1 MEPMEVSVTDEE
13 YMMTKAK
20 SFLETDCYRCRSW
33 LLTAK
38 SMFPNNFG
46 IHFECYEIEKNL
58 RCVQRAARCF
68 SCLLEDFPNEAILWK
83 EIENFTPILCMDIS
97 CLSEEQTFFREMFS
111 ALPLS
116 IQQKLLSV
124 CAERS
129 EDTMEHCRLV
139 LLLLNRFPQS
149 STELALKL
157 MDTMITAEKHNQCPN
172 VINCYRKI
180 LVCDLGPLL
189 VSTSTLNQKNLYKM
203 LTKTTEF
210 YITYAMGGHSIIQNL
225 PDTENYIK
233 TPWEDLFASC
243 ERIGK
248 KLSWELRSVLSQS
261 DKRKAWKKVSSFA
274 KKFVIASNNS
284 ELSKQLVFCGM
295 ILFVRHVF
303 DYNKSLKIENGS
315 EYLLVK
321 AIKGPKVQ
329 INKPPLKQAVLSI
342 ATKLNESLIGI
353 TDDSSEVLDHFKMAF
368 NYWELLTNKEPMCTD
383 YWKLSAQIKVDTFI
397 GQFLNDIEFYQ
408 GKYKNLFKAVPV
420 HESIRKSLSLVTL
433 YYCVQE
439 FKKCTEHIFEVVDQ
453 IESLSL
459 YGSVST
465 EIANPPEDREMYY
478 IQIAKLP
485 VLQYCVKIMV
495 QILYNQLSNYPSTS
509 DILIGHLLVLSQMVW
524 PEGKAIAEDMYNH
537 IEKLPLFTYPQFS
550 AYITN
555 IDIIEHFMAMFI
567 ENDKCVLNVFP
578 CVASSLS
585 PRISTRG
592 AGKGVK
598 EEFRSTLK
606 KQVKR
611 WSEPVDETMLLFFKN
626 ERESLMKTAT
636 LMEKSLTF

>member
-1 MEPMEVSVTDEE
+1 MEAMDVSMCDEDF
-13 YMMTKAK
+13 MMTKAK
-20 SFLETDCYRCRSW
+20 SFLETDSYRCRSW

-38 SMFPNNFG
+38 SMFPTNFS
-46 IHFECYEIEKNL
+46 IHYECYVIEKNL
-58 RCVQRAARCF
+58 HCVQRAARCF
-68 SCLLEDFPNEAILWK
+68 SSLLEDFPNEHLLWK
-83 EIENFTPILCMDIS
+83 EIENFTPVLCMDTA

-149 STELALKL
+149 STELALQL
-157 MDTMITAEKHNQCPN
+157 MDTMITAEKHNQCPS

-189 VSTSTLNQKNLYKM
+189 VSTNALNQKNLYKI

-210 YITYAMGGHSIIQNL
+210 YITYAMGGHTLIPNL
-225 PDTENYIK
+225 PDTENCIK
-233 TPWEDLFASC
+233 TPWEDLFTAC

-261 DKRKAWKKVSSFA
+261 DRRKAWKKVSSFA

-295 ILFVRHVF
+295 ILFVKHVF
-303 DYNKSLKIENGS
+303 DYNRSLKSENEI

-321 AIKGPKVQ
+321 AVKDPKGH
-329 INKPPLKQAVLSI
+329 IIKPPLKQTVLSV

-353 TDDSSEVLDHFKMAF
+353 TSESSEVLDNFKMAF

-383 YWKLSAQIKVDTFI
+383 YWKLSAQIKVDTYI
-397 GQFLNDIEFYQ
+397 GQFLSDIEFYQ
-408 GKYKNLFKAVPV
+408 GKYKNLLKSLPA
-420 HESIRKSLSLVTL
+420 EKSIRKSLSLVSL

-439 FKKCTEHIFEVVDQ
+439 FKKCTENIFEVVEELEELNLHG
-453 IESLSL
+453 I
-459 YGSVST
+459 VSSEVT
-465 EIANPPEDREMYY
+465 NPPPEREMYY

-485 VLQYCVKIMV
+485 ILQYCTKILI
-495 QILYNQLSNYPSTS
+495 QILFHHLINLPTAC
-509 DILIGHLLVLSQMVW
+509 DLIGHLLVLCQMVW
-524 PEGKAIAEDMYNH
+524 PAGEEIAIEMYRH
-537 IEKLPLFTYPQFS
+537 ISELTVFTYPQFS
-550 AYITN
+550 IYITN
-555 IDIIEHFMAMFI
+555 IDIIEQFMAMFI
-567 ENDKCVLNVFP
+567 ENDKCVLNIFP

-592 AGKGVK
+592 SGKGVK
-598 EEFRSTLK
+598 EEFRLAIK
-606 KQVKR
+606 KQVLKC
-611 WSEPVDETMLLFFKN
+611 SEPIEETIMLFLKM
-626 ERESLMKTAT
+626 EKESLMKTA
-636 LMEKSLTF
+636 SLIERSLVY

>member
-1 MEPMEVSVTDEE
+1 MEPMKVSVTDEE
-13 YMMTKAK
+13 YMITKAK
-20 SFLETDCYRCRSW
+20 SFLETDSFRCRSW

-46 IHFECYEIEKNL
+46 IHFECYEIEKKL
-58 RCVQRAARCF
+58 CCAQRAARCF
-68 SCLLEDFPNEAILWK
+68 SRLLEDFPNEAILWK
-83 EIENFTPILCMDIS
+83 EIENFTPILCMGTS

-111 ALPLS
+111 ALPLP

-124 CAERS
+124 CAEKS

-233 TPWEDLFASC
+233 TPWEDLFASR

-261 DKRKAWKKVSSFA
+261 DQQKAWKKVSSFA

-315 EYLLVK
+315 GYLLVK
-321 AIKGPKVQ
+321 AIKGPKVL
-329 INKPPLKQAVLSI
+329 INKPPLKQDVFSI
-342 ATKLNESLIGI
+342 TTKLSESLIGI
-353 TDDSSEVLDHFKMAF
+353 TNDSSKVLDHFKMAF
-368 NYWELLTNKEPMCTD
+368 NYWELLTTKEPMCTD

-397 GQFLNDIEFYQ
+397 GEFLNDIEFYQ

-439 FKKCTEHIFEVVDQ
+439 FKECTKHIFEVIDQ

-459 YGSVST
+459 YGTVST
-465 EIANPPEDREMYY
+465 EIANPPEVREMYY

-524 PEGKAIAEDMYNH
+524 PDGKAIAEDMYNH
-537 IEKLPLFTYPQFS
+537 IGKLSLFTYPQFS
-550 AYITN
+550 SYITN
-555 IDIIEHFMAMFI
+555 IDIIEHFMAMFM

-578 CVASSLS
+578 CVASLLS
-585 PRISTRG
+585 SRISTRG
-592 AGKGVK
+592 AGKEVK
-598 EEFRSTLK
+598 EEFRSALK
-606 KQVKR
+606 KQVTR

-636 LMEKSLTF
+636 LM

>member
-1 MEPMEVSVTDEE
+1 MESMDISVSEE
-13 YMMTKAK
+13 EHMMAKAR
-20 SFLETDCYRCRSW
+20 SFLETDCFRSRAW

-38 SMFPNNFG
+38 SMFPDNFG
-46 IHFECYEIEKNL
+46 IHFESYEIEKNL

-68 SCLLEDFPNEAILWK
+68 SGLLEDFPNEAILWK
-83 EIENFTPILCMDIS
+83 EIENFTPILCMDTF
-97 CLSEEQTFFREMFS
+97 CLSEEQTFYREMFS

-189 VSTSTLNQKNLYKM
+189 VSTNTLNQKNLYKM

-210 YITYAMGGHSIIQNL
+210 YITYAMGGHSIIIENL
-225 PDTENYIK
+225 PETENYIK

-248 KLSWELRSVLSQS
+248 KLSWELRYVLSQS

-295 ILFVRHVF
+295 ILFVKHVF
-303 DYNKSLKIENGS
+303 EYNQSLQPENDS

-342 ATKLNESLIGI
+342 ATKLNESVIGI
-353 TDDSSEVLDHFKMAF
+353 TDESSEVLDHFKMAF

-408 GKYKNLFKAVPV
+408 GKYKNLFKVVPSQ
-420 HESIRKSLSLVTL
+420 ESIRRSLSLVNL

-439 FKKCTEHIFEVVDQ
+439 FKKCAENIFEVVHQ
-453 IESLSL
+453 TKSFILNGKLSM
-459 YGSVST
+459 
-465 EIANPPEDREMYY
+465 EIANPPEEREMYY

-485 VLQYCVKIMV
+485 VLQYCVKIMI
-495 QILYNQLSNYPSTS
+495 QILYSQLSNFPT
-509 DILIGHLLVLSQMVW
+509 DNDLIGHLLVLSQMVW
-524 PEGKAIAEDMYNH
+524 PEGSEIAEDMYER
-537 IEKLPLFTYPQFS
+537 IVKMPLFTYPQFS

-555 IDIIEHFMAMFI
+555 IDIIEAFMEIF
-567 ENDKCVLNVFP
+567 ESNDKCVLNIYP
-578 CVASSLS
+578 CVGPSLNS
-585 PRISTRG
+585 RISTRG
-592 AGKGVK
+592 TGKGIK
-598 EEFRSTLK
+598 EDFRSAVKT
-606 KQVKR
+606 QVQQY
-611 WSEPVDETMLLFFKN
+611 SEPIEETMLLFFMN
-626 ERESLMKTAT
+626 EKKSLMKSAT
-636 LMEKSLTF
+636 LMEKSLTY

>member
-1 MEPMEVSVTDEE
+1 MEPMEVTIGDEE
-13 YMMTKAK
+13 FMMAKAK
-20 SFLETDCYRCRSW
+20 SYLETDCFRCRSW

-38 SMFPNNFG
+38 SMFPSNFS
-46 IHFECYEIEKNL
+46 IHYECYEIEKNL

-68 SCLLEDFPNEAILWK
+68 SSLLEDFPNEQILWK
-83 EIENFTPILCMDIS
+83 EIENFTPVLCMDTA

-157 MDTMITAEKHNQCPN
+157 MDTMIAAEKHNQCHN

-189 VSTSTLNQKNLYKM
+189 VSTNALNQKNLYKM

-210 YITYAMGGHSIIQNL
+210 YITYAMGGHTTIPKL
-225 PDTENYIK
+225 PETENCIK

-261 DKRKAWKKVSSFA
+261 DRKKAWKKVSSFA

-295 ILFVRHVF
+295 ILFVKHVY
-303 DYNKSLKIENGS
+303 DYNQSLKSENGA

-321 AIKGPKVQ
+321 VIKGPKVQ
-329 INKPPLKQAVLSI
+329 INKPPSKQTVLSM

-353 TDDSSEVLDHFKMAF
+353 TDDSSEVLDNFKMAF

-383 YWKLSAQIKVDTFI
+383 YWKLSAQIKVDTYI
-397 GQFLNDIEFYQ
+397 GQFLRDMEFYQ
-408 GKYKNLFKAVPV
+408 GKYKNLFKYVPAE
-420 HESIRKSLSLVTL
+420 ESIRRSLSLVSL
-433 YYCVQE
+433 SYCVQQ
-439 FKKCTEHIFEVVDQ
+439 FKKCVEHIFEVVKLL
-453 IESLSL
+453 ENLSL
-459 YGSVST
+459 YGDVSS
-465 EIANPPEDREMYY
+465 EIANPPEEREMYY
-478 IQIAKLP
+478 IKIAKLP
-485 VLQYCVKIMV
+485 VLQYCTKIMV
-495 QILYNQLSNYPSTS
+495 QILYNHLMNFSTAS
-509 DILIGHLLVLSQMVW
+509 DLIGHLLVLSQIVW
-524 PEGKAIAEDMYNH
+524 PSEIANDMYER
-537 IEKLPLFTYPQFS
+537 ISKLTVFTYPQFS
-550 AYITN
+550 DYITN
-555 IDIIEHFMAMFI
+555 IDIIEQFMAMFI
-567 ENDKCVLNVFP
+567 ENEKCVLNVFP
-578 CVASSLS
+578 CVANSLS

-598 EEFRSTLK
+598 EEFRFAIK
-606 KQVKR
+606 KQVSR
-611 WSEPVDETMLLFFKN
+611 WSEPIDETLILFFKK
-626 ERESLMKTAT
+626 EKESLMNITSIVERS
-636 LMEKSLTF
+636 LMY